1 MVSMRLKI
9 CCSRSSRKFKKIG
22 RTEFDV
28 RLRHNRLEKWKMLAE
43 ELLCKAAPWNE
54 RVQEILLMEEAKKAT
69 NWHQWPESKT
79 FHSILRKDCI
89 SSYVKLSYKK
99 NGLKKPL
106 KSYSWEF
113 SQYCKKNDCSVSHIK
128 VDGNVKC
135 RNKWK
140 PVGSLWNR
148 TNTPVAGLHNKS
160 RFVSWYLASEKLLIL
175 AHALLPS
182 ACWVFARTAG
192 WILWKWI

>member
-54 RVQEILLMEEAKKAT
+54 RVQEMLLMEEAKKAT

-113 SQYCKKNDCSVSHIK
+113 SQYCKKMTAV
-128 VDGNVKC
+128 
-135 RNKWK
+135 
-140 PVGSLWNR
+140 
-148 TNTPVAGLHNKS
+148 
-160 RFVSWYLASEKLLIL
+160 FLIL
-175 AHALLPS
+175 KLMAMLNVEINGNLLEVS
-182 ACWVFARTAG
+182 ETEL
-192 WILWKWI
+192 IHL